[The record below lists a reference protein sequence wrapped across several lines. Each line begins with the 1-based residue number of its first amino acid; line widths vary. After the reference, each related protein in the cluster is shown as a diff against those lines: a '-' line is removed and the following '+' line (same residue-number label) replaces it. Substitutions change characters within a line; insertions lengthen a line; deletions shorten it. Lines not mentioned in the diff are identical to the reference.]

1 MPAPLVSSYMQLVCA
16 VVFRVAGSSWA
27 RVLLLG
33 SCVSFCVS
41 SVFLLCFVWVV
52 HGRGDGTQKWHVG
65 CCVRFALRCGGDRNG

>member
-1 MPAPLVSSYMQLVCA
+1 
-16 VVFRVAGSSWA
+16 
-27 RVLLLG
+27 
-33 SCVSFCVS
+33 VSFCVS

>member
-1 MPAPLVSSYMQLVCA
+1 MQLVCA
-16 VVFRVAGSSWA
+16 VVSRVAGSSWA

>member
-16 VVFRVAGSSWA
+16 VVSRVAGSSWA